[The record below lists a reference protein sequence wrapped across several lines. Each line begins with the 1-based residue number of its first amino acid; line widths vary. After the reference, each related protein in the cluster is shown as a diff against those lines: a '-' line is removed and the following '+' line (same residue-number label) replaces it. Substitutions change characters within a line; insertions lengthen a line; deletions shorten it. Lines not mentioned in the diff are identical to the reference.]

1 MSMNVKLINL
11 KLVVLFSGFWCFLVL
26 FSTFWYFL
34 VLYSAFW
41 CYLVLVKSYRKKKRK
56 KFKIGLITLYI
67 LLLTDPA
74 ENNFVSSDLDD
85 CINNTRR
92 SEKKNAKKIS
102 QQSHQ
107 ITKRLLI
114 VGDSIV
120 KNI

>member
-1 MSMNVKLINL
+1 M
-11 KLVVLFSGFWCFLVL
+11 
-26 FSTFWYFL
+26 
-34 VLYSAFW
+34 LYSAFW
-41 CYLVLVKSYRKKKRK
+41 CYLVLVKSYRKKKKRK